1 MVLKKS
7 LILFYRSEE
16 ENLRNLCNEQHRR
29 LVSCI
34 LKNDGSV
41 NIFFNDCW
49 RKNYDPMTFKI
60 TDAEKLARKCLAEN
74 PRE

>member
-1 MVLKKS
+1 
-7 LILFYRSEE
+7 
-16 ENLRNLCNEQHRR
+16 
-29 LVSCI
+29 VSCI